1 MSAQAPTTR
10 WQVFL
15 NGAALAD
22 QATALILEA
31 ARAAITTRGVFH
43 LVLAGGNTPKDVYER
58 LREVGANWA
67 KWQIYFGDERCL
79 PRGDPERNDTMAR
92 RAWLDHIRIPPVNI
106 HPIPAE
112 QGAEKGAQR
121 YAEILRRV
129 PEFDLV
135 LLGLGED
142 GHTASLFPG
151 HPEGLAKSDSDVIAV
166 RAAPKP
172 PPERVSLSAAR
183 LSRAQRVLYMVGGES
198 KRDAVKAWRAQADI
212 PPWHIMPTLGID
224 VYVDRAAWPEAY

>member
-1 MSAQAPTTR
+1 MPQQVR
-10 WQVFL
+10 WQVFPD
-15 NGAALAD
+15 GVALAD
-22 QATALILEA
+22 EAAALMLEA
-31 ARAAITTRGVFH
+31 AREAVSARGVFRV
-43 LVLAGGNTPKDVYER
+43 VLAGGNTPKDAYQR
-58 LREVGANWA
+58 LREAGANWA

-79 PRGDPERNDTMAR
+79 PRDDPGRNDSMAR

-112 QGAEKGAQR
+112 HGAEKGAQR
-121 YAEILRRV
+121 YAGILRRV

-151 HPEGLAKSDSDVIAV
+151 RKEGLGKKDADAV
-166 RAAPKP
+166 AVHAAPKP

-183 LSRAQRVLYMVGGES
+183 LSRARRVLYLVGGES
-198 KRDAVKAWRAQADI
+198 KRDAVKTWRAQADI
-212 PPWHIMPTLGID
+212 PPRHITPTLGID
-224 VYVDRAAWPEAY
+224 VYVDRAAWPEA

>member
-1 MSAQAPTTR
+1 MDAPVPMTR
-10 WQVFL
+10 WQVFPD
-15 NGAALAD
+15 GATLAD
-22 QATALILEA
+22 QAAALILEA
-31 ARAAITTRGVFH
+31 ARKAIAARGVFH
-43 LVLAGGNTPKDVYER
+43 LVLAGGNTPKDAYDR

-92 RAWLDHIRIPPVNI
+92 RTWLDHIRIPPVNI
-106 HPIPAE
+106 HAIPAE
-112 QGAEKGAQR
+112 HGAEKGAQR

-151 HPEGLAKSDSDVIAV
+151 RKEGLAKNDANVIAV
-166 RAAPKP
+166 HAAPKP
-172 PPERVSLSAAR
+172 PAERVSLSAAR
-183 LSRAQRVLYMVGGES
+183 LSRARRVLYMVGGES
-198 KRDAVKAWRAQADI
+198 KREAVKAWRAQADV
-212 PPWHIMPTLGID
+212 PPRYITPILGID
-224 VYVDRAAWPEAY
+224 VYVDRAAWPEA

>member
-1 MSAQAPTTR
+1 MSTQAPTR
-10 WQVFL
+10 WQVFPD
-15 NGAALAD
+15 GAALAD
-22 QATALILEA
+22 QAAALILEA
-31 ARAAITTRGVFH
+31 ARTAIIARGVFH
-43 LVLAGGNTPKDVYER
+43 LVLAGGNTPKEAYGR
-58 LREVGANWA
+58 LREAGANWA

-92 RAWLDHIRIPPVNI
+92 RAWLDHIRIPPVNV

-112 QGAEKGAQR
+112 QDAVKGAQR

-151 HPEGLAKSDSDVIAV
+151 RMEGLGKNDADVIAV
-166 RAAPKP
+166 HAAPKP

-183 LSRAQRVLYMVGGES
+183 LSRAQRVLYMVGGIS
-198 KRDAVKAWRAQADI
+198 KRETVKAWRAGADI
-212 PPWHIMPTLGID
+212 PPQHITPTLGID
-224 VYVDRAAWPEAY
+224 VYVDRAAWPEA

>member
-1 MSAQAPTTR
+1 MSAPAPTTR
-10 WQVFL
+10 WQVFPDA
-15 NGAALAD
+15 AALAG
-22 QATALILEA
+22 QAAALILDV
-31 ARAAITTRGVFH
+31 ARAAITARGVFH
-43 LVLAGGNTPKDVYER
+43 LVLAGGNTPGDAYGR
-58 LREVGANWA
+58 LRECGANWA

-79 PRGDPERNDTMAR
+79 PRGDPGRNDTMVR

-112 QGAEKGAQR
+112 HGAEKGAQR
-121 YAEILRRV
+121 YADILRRV

-151 HPEGLAKSDSDVIAV
+151 RPGLEKNAADVQAV
-166 RAAPKP
+166 RTAPKP

-183 LSRAQRVLYMVGGES
+183 LSRAQRALFLVSGES
-198 KRDAVKAWRAQADI
+198 KREAMRAWRAGADI
-212 PPWHIMPTLGID
+212 PAQHIMPVLGVD
-224 VYVDRAAWPEAY
+224 VYVDQAAWSEA

>member
-10 WQVFL
+10 WQVFPD
-15 NGAALAD
+15 GAALAD
-22 QATALILEA
+22 QAAALILDA
-31 ARAAITTRGVFH
+31 ARAAITARGVFH
-43 LVLAGGNTPKDVYER
+43 LVMAGGLTPKDAYER

-112 QGAEKGAQR
+112 HGAEKGAQR
-121 YAEILRRV
+121 YAEIVHRV
-129 PEFDLV
+129 TEFDLV

-151 HPEGLAKSDSDVIAV
+151 RQEGLGMSDADVIAV

-198 KRDAVKAWRAQADI
+198 KRAAVKLWRAGADI
-212 PPWHIMPTLGID
+212 PPQHITPTLGID
-224 VYVDRAAWPEAY
+224 VYVDRAAWPEA

>member
-1 MSAQAPTTR
+1 MTR
-10 WQVFL
+10 WQVFPD
-15 NGAALAD
+15 GAALAD
-22 QATALILEA
+22 QAAALILDA
-31 ARAAITTRGVFH
+31 ARAAITARGVFH
-43 LVLAGGNTPKDVYER
+43 LVLAGGNTPKGAYER

-67 KWQIYFGDERCL
+67 KWQIYFSDERCL

-92 RAWLDHIRIPPVNI
+92 RAWLDHIRIPPVSV

-121 YAEILRRV
+121 YAEILRRA

-151 HPEGLAKSDSDVIAV
+151 RKEGLGKNDAEAIAV

-183 LSRAQRVLYMVGGES
+183 LSRGLRVLYMVGGES
-198 KRDAVKAWRAQADI
+198 KREAVKTWRAGADI
-212 PPWHIMPTLGID
+212 PPQHITPTLGID
-224 VYVDRAAWPEAY
+224 VYVDRAAWPEA

>member
-10 WQVFL
+10 WQVFPD
-15 NGAALAD
+15 GAALAD
-22 QATALILEA
+22 QAAALILDA
-31 ARAAITTRGVFH
+31 ARAAITARGVFH
-43 LVLAGGNTPKDVYER
+43 LVLAGGNTPKEAYER
-58 LREVGANWA
+58 LREAGANWA

-92 RAWLDHIRIPPVNI
+92 RAWLNHIRIPPVNV

-121 YAEILRRV
+121 YAEILRRA

-151 HPEGLAKSDSDVIAV
+151 RKEGLGLGDAEVIAV
-166 RAAPKP
+166 SAAPKP

-183 LSRAQRVLYMVGGES
+183 LSCAQRVLYMVGGNS
-198 KRDAVKAWRAQADI
+198 KREAVQMWRADADI
-212 PPWHIMPTLGID
+212 PPRYIKPTLGID
-224 VYVDRAAWPEAY
+224 VYIDRAAWPEA

>member
-10 WQVFL
+10 WQVFPDT
-15 NGAALAD
+15 AALAG
-22 QATALILEA
+22 QAAALILDT
-31 ARAAITTRGVFH
+31 ARAAITARGMFH
-43 LVLAGGNTPKDVYER
+43 LVLAGGNTPKNVYER
-58 LREVGANWA
+58 LRAAGANWA

-79 PRGDPERNDTMAR
+79 PRGDPGRNDTMAR
-92 RAWLDHIRIPPVNI
+92 RAWLDHIRIPPVSI

-151 HPEGLAKSDSDVIAV
+151 RKDGLGNNAADVIAV

-172 PPERVSLSAAR
+172 PPQRVSLSAAR
-183 LSRAQRVLYMVGGES
+183 LSRARRVLYMVVGES
-198 KRDAVKAWRAQADI
+198 KREAMKAWRAQLDI
-212 PPWHIMPTLGID
+212 PPQYITPTLGVD
-224 VYVDRAAWPEAY
+224 VYVDRAAWPEA

>member
-1 MSAQAPTTR
+1 VDTGTATSR
-10 WQVFL
+10 WQVFPD
-15 NGAALAD
+15 GAALAG
-22 QATALILEA
+22 QAAALILEA
-31 ARAAITTRGVFH
+31 AREAIVARGVFH
-43 LVLAGGNTPKDVYER
+43 LVLAGGNTPKGTYER
-58 LREVGANWA
+58 LRECGANWA

-79 PRGDPERNDTMAR
+79 PRGDPGRNDTMAR

-112 QGAEKGAQR
+112 HGAEKGAQR

-151 HPEGLAKSDSDVIAV
+151 RKEGLGKNDADAIVV

-172 PPERVSLSAAR
+172 PPARVSLSAAR
-183 LSRAQRVLYMVGGES
+183 LSRARRALFLVGGES
-198 KRDAVKAWRAQADI
+198 KREAVKAWRAEADI
-212 PPWHIMPTLGID
+212 PARHITPTLGID
-224 VYVDRAAWPEAY
+224 VYVDRSAWPP

>member
-1 MSAQAPTTR
+1 MNAPAPATR
-10 WQVFL
+10 WQVFPD
-15 NGAALAD
+15 GAALAD
-22 QATALILEA
+22 QAVALMLDA
-31 ARAAITTRGVFH
+31 ARAAITARGVFH
-43 LVLAGGNTPKDVYER
+43 LVLAGGNTPKHAYQKMR
-58 LREVGANWA
+58 AVGANWV

-79 PRGDPERNDTMAR
+79 PRGDPGRNDTMAR
-92 RAWLDHIRIPPVNI
+92 RAWLDHIRIPPVNV
-106 HPIPAE
+106 HPVPAE

-121 YAEILRRV
+121 YAEVLRRV

-151 HPEGLAKSDSDVIAV
+151 CREGLGQNDAEAIAV

-172 PPERVSLSAAR
+172 PPQRISLSAAR

-198 KRDAVKAWRAQADI
+198 KREAVKAWRADADI
-212 PPWHIMPTLGID
+212 PPRYIRPALGID
-224 VYVDRAAWPEAY
+224 VFVDRAAWPEA